1 MSNNQNHVNEYS
13 ISLRL
18 RPLFLN
24 LFKVYF
30 SLELRR
36 YPGPSGR
43 YHLTRVFF
51 LLELIVDLLNSTSS
65 PSSTRCILSVFDS
78 KRFRL
83 QAFPTPSVFSWALMN
98 GILTSKVEHGNR
110 RSLSSV
116 EWKALHLHG
125 RSQTCRF
132 FCWQSTRSSKC
143 FIFRSFRE
151 CALTSQRRKTC
162 ILTRKT
168 PPVLIFVK
176 IILIK
181 IVFLEL
187 ITTKMQVSLESVQ
200 WPFHPF
206 GLGSIHVMSQLPQ
219 HPNQPFM
226 QQTHHKMLWIQNSTS
241 AVLELSGRCG
251 LNTWLFMMPTR
262 VTRRP
267 WHLPTAEALSRR
279 AEFHSEENKQMESI
293 TLEASY
299 SSVEIQLLNRAATSG
314 SNKLYKHE
322 LT

>member
-1 MSNNQNHVNEYS
+1 MNIPFPFAFAHCFWTYLKFTSH
-13 ISLRL
+13 
-18 RPLFLN
+18 LN
-24 LFKVYF
+24 FVVIRVPPAVTTSPEFSFCWNWLLTCWTQLPPPPALGVYWAF
-30 SLELRR
+30 ST
-36 YPGPSGR
+36 P
-43 YHLTRVFF
+43 
-51 LLELIVDLLNSTSS
+51 
-65 PSSTRCILSVFDS
+65 SVFDS

-241 AVLELSGRCG
+241 AVLELSGRCV
-251 LNTWLFMMPTR
+251 LNTWLFMMRPR